1 MSIQSMTGF
10 GRSEIES
17 KTGNYKVEIKSVNN
31 RYLNVQFRMPSLFNS
46 LEQKMKQVVQDLLER
61 GSVNVSIFW
70 EAPTEEV
77 EVSCDSVL
85 AAKYVGIL
93 KSVSSEFS
101 LSGEPAIS
109 DLAPFYREFISQK
122 LAEFSD
128 EELWEDIQIA
138 LKDAIEKCVDDRK
151 REGDYTVQ
159 ELKAVVYDIENDLAD
174 VVKLAPARL
183 ERYKERLQKNID
195 EIKGEGVDEARV
207 TFEIVVMSE
216 KLDIAEEAT
225 RLSSHIVA
233 MKELL
238 AGGESVGKRMGFLLQ
253 EFNREV
259 NTIGSKANDASI
271 SNIVVAMKESV
282 EKMREQSLNLV

>member
-10 GRSEIES
+10 GRSEIEG
-17 KTGNYKVEIKSVNN
+17 KTGNYKVEVKSVNN
-31 RYLNVQFRMPSLFNS
+31 RYFNVQFRMPSLFNS
-46 LEQKMKQVVQDLLER
+46 LEQKMKQALQDALER

-70 EAPTEEV
+70 EAPTDEIEV
-77 EVSCDSVL
+77 TADNEL
-85 AAKYVGIL
+85 AAKYVTIL
-93 KSVSSEFS
+93 KSISSEFE

-109 DLAPFYREFISQK
+109 DLAPFYREIITQK

-128 EELWEDIQIA
+128 DELWDDISKA
-138 LKDAIEKCVDDRK
+138 LEEAIVACVSDRS
-151 REGDYTVQ
+151 REGDFTVQ
-159 ELKAVVYDIENDLAD
+159 ELKGVVYDIENDLAD
-174 VVKLAPARL
+174 VVKLAPARI
-183 ERYKERLQKNID
+183 EKYKEKLQRNV
-195 EIKGEGVDEARV
+195 EELKGEGVDESRLA
-207 TFEIVVMSE
+207 FEITLMSE
-216 KLDIAEEAT
+216 KLDIAEEVT

-238 AGGESVGKRMGFLLQ
+238 SDGISVGKRMGFLLQ

>member
-17 KTGNYKVEIKSVNN
+17 KTGNYKIEVKSVNN

-46 LEQKMKQVVQDLLER
+46 LEQKMKQLIQDSLER

-70 EAPTEEV
+70 EAPAEEI
-77 EVSCDSVL
+77 EVSCDAVL
-85 AAKYVGIL
+85 AAKYVDIL

-128 EELWEDIQIA
+128 EELWEDIKVG
-138 LKDAIEKCVDDRK
+138 LVDSIEKCVEDRK
-151 REGDYTVQ
+151 REGDFTVQ

-174 VVKLAPARL
+174 VVKLAPSRL
-183 ERYKERLQKNID
+183 EKYKERLQRNID

-207 TFEIVVMSE
+207 TFEITVMAE
-216 KLDIAEEAT
+216 KLDIAEEVT

-238 AGGESVGKRMGFLLQ
+238 TGGESVGKRMGFLLQ

>member
-10 GRSEIES
+10 GRSEIEG
-17 KTGNYKVEIKSVNN
+17 KTGNYKVEVKSVNN
-31 RYLNVQFRMPSLFNS
+31 RYFNVQFRMPSLFNS
-46 LEQKMKQVVQDLLER
+46 LEQKMKQALQDALER

-70 EAPTEEV
+70 EAPTDEIEV
-77 EVSCDSVL
+77 TADNEL
-85 AAKYVGIL
+85 AAKYVTIL
-93 KSVSSEFS
+93 KSISSEFE

-109 DLAPFYREFISQK
+109 DLAPFYREIITQK

-128 EELWEDIQIA
+128 DELWDDISKA
-138 LKDAIEKCVDDRK
+138 LEEAIVACVSDRS
-151 REGDYTVQ
+151 REGDFTVQ
-159 ELKAVVYDIENDLAD
+159 ELKGVVYDIENDLAD
-174 VVKLAPARL
+174 VVKLAPARI
-183 ERYKERLQKNID
+183 EKYKEKLQRNV
-195 EIKGEGVDEARV
+195 EELKGEGVDESRLA
-207 TFEIVVMSE
+207 FEITLMSE
-216 KLDIAEEAT
+216 KLDIAEEVT

-238 AGGESVGKRMGFLLQ
+238 SGGISVGKRMGFLLQ